1 MKNSDIL
8 MSYNYCIKYYLV
20 KIESGIIFKEIHEK
34 IYILK
39 ETHHKISTSKA
50 NMVNL
55 LTSTSRQVESN

>member
-8 MSYNYCIKYYLV
+8 MSYNHCIKYYLV
-20 KIESGIIFKEIHEK
+20 KIESGTTFKENHKK

-55 LTSTSRQVESN
+55 LTFTSRQVESN